1 MTDSSVPVLSF
12 PAILRNS
19 GLTSRFAHL
28 HEIPFSNKTS
38 QQSTTQGRKSIRE
51 QNEGKRWIRRK
62 DNGSNHSFYA
72 HRLISSGSPASFVG
86 NPHIVTATRRDYTLP
101 VPQTQSTFPEPL
113 PPYLPR
119 TVKVPAATPSQTE
132 PASANA
138 GRFSVS
144 LKGMRR
150 DLRRAGGKAE
160 ALVRDVERVI
170 VEWLTEGGTV
180 IRPDHIDSGLHS
192 DRKPVG
198 LTGAIVEVS
207 RTPLQL
213 IWRISDD
220 AFARY
225 VVHCC
230 ARYHEVVSF
239 SKSLCI
245 SSVEL
250 HS

>member
-1 MTDSSVPVLSF
+1 
-12 PAILRNS
+12 
-19 GLTSRFAHL
+19 
-28 HEIPFSNKTS
+28 
-38 QQSTTQGRKSIRE
+38 
-51 QNEGKRWIRRK
+51 
-62 DNGSNHSFYA
+62 
-72 HRLISSGSPASFVG
+72 
-86 NPHIVTATRRDYTLP
+86 
-101 VPQTQSTFPEPL
+101 
-113 PPYLPR
+113 
-119 TVKVPAATPSQTE
+119 VKVPTASTPKTD

-160 ALVRDVERVI
+160 ALVRDVETVI

-180 IRPDHIDSGLHS
+180 LRPDHVDSGLQS
-192 DRKPVG
+192 VGKPVG

-213 IWRISDD
+213 IWRIVDD

-239 SKSLCI
+239 SKFPYFPPDKRLLPSFKVKGQTRTVLPTF
-245 SSVEL
+245 SVQTSHAL
-250 HS
+250 IDAPALRWRRRQ